1 MKFYVD
7 EKERK
12 RQRRILKLKIY
23 GGIAAFFV
31 LIAGSGYLIVYSPL
45 FQIKNINSEDEG
57 LIEQL
62 KSYLASQSTIARILG
77 PNNILIWTD
86 KTDPFVKER
95 PEIAELTIEKDYFE
109 RQIKITVKER
119 ERFGVWCTAQT
130 ETDFTRT
137 NTGNTE
143 KISPPE
149 SALSPRESICF
160 WFDKSGVIFA
170 EAPAMEGELINKIYD
185 STNRELKPGDKILEE
200 NLLGNLLKIFEVL
213 QKSAL
218 SMKNLYLQD
227 LSLQEISVESPL
239 LPQIYFSLR
248 FNPESTLPAI
258 QSIKELGLAKIE
270 YIDFRVENRA
280 YYKLK

>member
-119 ERFGVWCTAQT
+119 ERFGVWCA
-130 ETDFTRT
+130 
-137 NTGNTE
+137 
-143 KISPPE
+143 S
-149 SALSPRESICF
+149 SCF
-160 WFDKSGVIFA
+160 WYDKSGVIFA

-227 LSLQEISVESPL
+227 LSLQEISAESPL